1 MFAQWD
7 AADAVTTEWSDAPT
21 TLAKP
26 GFATRSATTAARS
39 ESQDFI
45 ARIGAIRR
53 CLELSVQSR
62 SNTMVKMRVTAA

>member
-1 MFAQWD
+1 MCAQWD
-7 AADAVTTEWSDAPT
+7 GAADVVATEGSDALT

-45 ARIGAIRR
+45 ARIGPIRR
-53 CLELSVQSR
+53 YLELSL
-62 SNTMVKMRVTAA
+62 

>member
-7 AADAVTTEWSDAPT
+7 GVAAVLASEWSDAPT

-26 GFATRSATTAARS
+26 GFATRSATTAART

-53 CLELSVQSR
+53 YLELSL
-62 SNTMVKMRVTAA
+62 